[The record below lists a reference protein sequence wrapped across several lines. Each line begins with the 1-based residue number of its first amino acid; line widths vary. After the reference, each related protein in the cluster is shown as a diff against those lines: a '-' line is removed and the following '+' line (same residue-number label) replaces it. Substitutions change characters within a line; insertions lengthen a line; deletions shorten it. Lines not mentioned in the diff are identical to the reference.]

1 MSTKT
6 ITLAEDAYDQL
17 RALKQEDESFSEV
30 VRRLT
35 ARRPLSEL
43 AGLLSPSE
51 GRRVDDII
59 AKGRARSRDRAE
71 RIRRSL

>member
-6 ITLAEDAYDQL
+6 ITVAEDAYDQL

-51 GRRVDDII
+51 GRRVEDII

>member
-6 ITLAEDAYDQL
+6 ITVAEDAYDQL

-43 AGLLSPSE
+43 AGLLSPNE
-51 GRRVDDII
+51 GRRVEDII
-59 AKGRARSRDRAE
+59 AKGRARSR
-71 RIRRSL
+71 

>member
-6 ITLAEDAYDQL
+6 ITVAEDAYDQL

-51 GRRVDDII
+51 GRRVEDII
-59 AKGRARSRDRAE
+59 AKGRARSR
-71 RIRRSL
+71 